1 MTNDF
6 AYMAAYEIA
15 DLIRAREVSPVEV
28 MLSTINRIEARN
40 ASMNAFVFT
49 AFEEALENAKA
60 AEDEIMRGDYKG
72 PLHGIPTAMK
82 DLFDFKEGWPSTLG
96 GVPAMKDNIAENN
109 CAYTERM
116 EAAGAIIVGK
126 TNSPTFGYRGTCD
139 NFLFGPTGNPF
150 NTNYNSGGS
159 SGGSA
164 AAVADGLVPIA
175 EGTDGGGSIRI
186 PAAWCNNYGFK
197 PSFGRSPILIRPNAF
212 GASTP
217 FIHMGPI
224 TRNVKDAVNT
234 LNALCGPHP
243 GDPLAVMPKE
253 DLSGYVGRPVSG
265 MKVAFTEDFG
275 IFPVVPEVRAAVRRT
290 AEKLREAGV
299 VVEDVKFDIKHSAYE
314 LGELWCKLFAPLN
327 NHVLDSLKQNGV
339 DLLSGDMQQ
348 VPDEFIKWSKYASE
362 ELTFVEHHRQ
372 QSIRGE
378 IFDEFQR
385 VLEGYDAIVSPTLAC
400 LPVLNEQNG
409 DTMGPI
415 ELEGEQ
421 VEPLIGW
428 CMTYFNN
435 FTGHPAANV
444 PAGLSKDGLPIG
456 LHITG
461 RMGADGDVIA
471 LSSAFELVAPWQQHY
486 DVCKARVL

>member
-6 AYMAAYEIA
+6 SYMAAHEIA
-15 DLIRAREVSPVEV
+15 DLIQKRLVSPVDV
-28 MLSTINRIEARN
+28 MQATINRIEERN
-40 ASMNAFVFT
+40 ISLNAFVFT
-49 AFEEALENAKA
+49 AFDEALLEAKK
-60 AEDEIMRGDYKG
+60 AEVAVMSGDYLG
-72 PLHGIPTAMK
+72 PLHGIPVAMK

-96 GVPAMKDNIAENN
+96 GIPALKDNIAGNN
-109 CAYTERM
+109 CAFTERM
-116 EAAGAIIVGK
+116 EAAGAIIIGK

-139 NFLFGPTGNPF
+139 NFLFGPTNNPF
-150 NTNYNSGGS
+150 NTAYNSGGS

-164 AAVADGLVPIA
+164 AAVADGMVPIA

-197 PSFGRSPILIRPNAF
+197 PSFGRSPLLIRPNAF
-212 GASTP
+212 GATSP

-224 TRNVKDAVNT
+224 TRNVKDAVTT

-243 GDPLAVMPKE
+243 GDPLAVIPKE
-253 DLSGYVGRPVSG
+253 DLSIYIGKPVKG

-275 IFPVVPEVRAAVRRT
+275 IFPVEPEVRAAVRKT

-299 VVEDVKFDIKHSAYE
+299 IVEDVSFDIKQTAYE

-327 NHVLDSLKQNGV
+327 NHVLDSLEQNGV
-339 DLLSGDMQQ
+339 DLLGGSEQQ
-348 VPDEFIKWSKYASE
+348 MPDHFIKWSKYAKE
-362 ELTFVEHHRQ
+362 ELTLVEHHRQ

-378 IFDEFQR
+378 IFDAFQAI
-385 VLEGYDAIVSPTLAC
+385 LAKYDAIISPTLAC
-400 LPVLNEQNG
+400 LPVLNETNG
-409 DTMGPI
+409 DTMGPT
-415 ELEGEQ
+415 ELMGEK

-444 PAGLSKDGLPIG
+444 PAGLSDNGLPIG

-461 RMGADGDVIA
+461 RIGADGDVIA
-471 LSSAFELVAPWQQHY
+471 LSSAFEEIAPWQQHY
-486 DVCKARVL
+486 SVCRGRKL